1 MRKAS
6 IFDFLILLLLA
17 SIWGS
22 AFFNIKIASNS
33 YTPITLA
40 LGRVL
45 FAGIPLIAYCFFK
58 KIKISFLGSEW
69 KLLASI
75 ALVNLVLPFFF
86 ISYGIVKVQSNL
98 AAILMSVAPIAAT
111 IFGHFFTKNE
121 KNTLMNSAG
130 ILIGFLG
137 IVYLFSDDILINE
150 TNIFSA
156 LIIILGPICYTLGGL
171 VTLRLENK
179 KNEDVTTSILI
190 WAILFLIPLSF
201 MIEKPWNLDLELMPT
216 LSLIYLGV
224 VPTAGAWLLRFYILR
239 KNGLVF
245 QSQVAYLIPIFGLT
259 FGYIFLN
266 EIVTYKIIISLIAVL
281 LGIFLVERSKYKK
294 TA

>member
-6 IFDFLILLLLA
+6 VFDFLILLILA

-22 AFFNIKIASNS
+22 AFFNIKIASDS

-45 FAGIPLIAYCFFK
+45 FAGIPLVAYSYFK
-58 KIKISFLGSEW
+58 TITIIFLGSQW
-69 KLLASI
+69 KLLATI

-150 TNIFSA
+150 KNIFSA
-156 LIIILGPICYTLGGL
+156 VIIILGPICYTLGGL

-190 WAILFLIPLSF
+190 WAILFLIPLSLI
-201 MIEKPWNLDLELMPT
+201 IERPWNLEPTLIPT

-266 EIVTYKIIISLIAVL
+266 EIITHKIIISLIAVL
-281 LGIFLVERSKYKK
+281 LGIFLVERSKYQK
-294 TA
+294 TT

>member
-6 IFDFLILLLLA
+6 VFDFLILLLLA

-22 AFFNIKIASNS
+22 AFFNIKIASDS

-45 FAGIPLIAYCFFK
+45 FAGIPLVAYCYLK

-150 TNIFSA
+150 KNIFSA
-156 LIIILGPICYTLGGL
+156 VIIILGPICYTLGGL

-190 WAILFLIPLSF
+190 WAILFLIPLSLI
-201 MIEKPWNLDLELMPT
+201 IERPWNLEPTLIPT

-266 EIVTYKIIISLIAVL
+266 EIITHKIIISLIAVL
-281 LGIFLVERSKYKK
+281 LGIFLVERSKYQK
-294 TA
+294 TT